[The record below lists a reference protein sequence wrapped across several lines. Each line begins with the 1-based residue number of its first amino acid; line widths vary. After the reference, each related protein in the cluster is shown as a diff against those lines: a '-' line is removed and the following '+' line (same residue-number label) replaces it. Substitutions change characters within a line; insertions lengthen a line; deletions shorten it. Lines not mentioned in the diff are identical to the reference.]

1 MSTISDKLLYLN
13 ETKSQIKEAI
23 ISKGQTIDE
32 DDTFRSYV
40 DKIMRIQTEGGVLQF
55 DSIAEMQAYQD
66 AEEGDLA
73 VVYGNKYVGTY
84 LRQNDEWITQG
95 ASMEDVD
102 HVLDLVLNGE
112 SNPEASMNA
121 LNKLFKISSI

>member
-1 MSTISDKLLYLN
+1 MSTISDKLLYLS